1 MKNKN
6 NLTKKN
12 MQAYITSAL
21 LIKNE
26 IWKYI
31 LSNDTIKA
39 LWLVSG
45 KLSSLKKWQRLTLCP
60 KESNAVSFLRRNI
73 EEKAFFRSTVSS
85 G

>member
-12 MQAYITSAL
+12 MQTYITSAL

-31 LSNDTIKA
+31 WSNDTIKA
-39 LWLVSG
+39 L
-45 KLSSLKKWQRLTLCP
+45 
-60 KESNAVSFLRRNI
+60 
-73 EEKAFFRSTVSS
+73 
-85 G
+85 